1 MKVKKSLNNSMLL
14 ATENGKDIVLFGKGI
29 GFNIKPGTLVD
40 LESVEQVFIPLN
52 TIKSQHYLSLTDTIP
67 SEFFE
72 ITHDIV
78 KLAQSHYNEKLN
90 SVLLFTLAEHLHF
103 AVERSKTSANIA
115 NKLTWEIKRY
125 YKKEYNI
132 GEQAR
137 DMTSER
143 FAVNLPEDEAVHI
156 AFHIINATSQCDETN
171 AHKQVELVN
180 RVAEIVRYKLSQ
192 DIDVDSIHYARF
204 ITHLRYFAERVL
216 NNSLDIEDT
225 DDFYNELIRFHPKA
239 MMIAEAIR
247 EYIKNNYAISIP
259 NDELTWLGI
268 HISKLSKYSN

>member
-67 SEFFE
+67 AEFFE